1 MSPLRPVSLDPATI
15 DERISESLLLGE
27 LEPEA
32 RALVRDAA
40 QPLMC
45 PGGEFLIRQ
54 GDSADAV
61 YLVTSGRLH
70 VLSIGPDGTETPIAE
85 IGRGEV
91 VGEMALISRE
101 PRTASVQALRD
112 TQLLKLPPETFA
124 RLVSDYPEA
133 LRRVGGTIV
142 ARLIRT
148 FRTVTK
154 SSPVQTIAVVALDNG
169 RPWTFANELSQALAA
184 IVGDVAHLDVASPT
198 QLYGSAAERDPDL
211 LAQLMQREEEDH
223 DLLVYDTNTDDP
235 EWAEL
240 CVRQAD
246 LVLFVA
252 DPTAS
257 PMPRPIE
264 RRLAE
269 VRGNRRTEL
278 VLTHGAH
285 RPIPHGTSR
294 WLSDRSVARH
304 HHVRA
309 GHAADVA
316 RVARL
321 ITGRGVAVVLG
332 GGGARG
338 FAHLG
343 VLRALEEFGVPIDAI
358 GGTSMGS
365 LIASG
370 VALDLDAKERV
381 AALREAIIEG
391 PSALDFTFPAVALAS
406 GARVT
411 GNLQRFFGE
420 TNVEDLW
427 IDYFAVSC
435 NLTQGEVV
443 VHRTGPVWQ
452 AVRSSLSIPGIF
464 PPLRRGNDLLVDGGV
479 LDNLPVEEMRRLH
492 DGAYVIA
499 VDVSNKRDLVAGNLP
514 EAGIVSGWRALIER
528 FNPFRPRSESVGIA
542 RILMRLTELSSA
554 VGFEADRA
562 DLVLR
567 PPAQAFGAMDFRRS
581 LDGLEDLGYRYAKTE
596 IAEWLTSNDAPPV
609 LRSDPASVREPS
621 QRASA
626 APVPSGEGS

>member
-1 MSPLRPVSLDPATI
+1 MSPLREVSLDPETI
-15 DERISESLLLGE
+15 DARISESLLLGE

-40 QPLMC
+40 HAVMC

-54 GDSADAV
+54 DDSADAI
-61 YLVTSGRLH
+61 YLVTSGRLQ

-112 TQLLKLPPETFA
+112 TQLLKLPAETFT
-124 RLVSDYPEA
+124 RLVRDYPEA

-154 SSPVQTIAVVALDNG
+154 SSPVQTVAVVALDHG
-169 RPWTFANELSQALAA
+169 SPDTFARELADALVG
-184 IVGDVAHLDVASPT
+184 IVGDVAHLDVKSP
-198 QLYGSAAERDPDL
+198 QRLSGSPAERDPDL
-211 LAQLMQREEEDH
+211 LAQFMHRQEDEH
-223 DLLVYDTNTDDP
+223 DLLVYDANTDDP

-240 CVRQAD
+240 CIRQAD

-252 DPTAS
+252 DGTAS
-257 PMPRPIE
+257 PIPRPIE

-269 VRGNRRTEL
+269 VRGSRRSEI
-278 VLTHGAH
+278 VLLH
-285 RPIPHGTSR
+285 RANLSAPRGTNR
-294 WLSDRSVARH
+294 WLADRTVTRH
-304 HHVRA
+304 HHVRS
-309 GHAADVA
+309 GHAADVS

-343 VLRALEEFGVPIDAI
+343 VLRALEEFEVPIDAV

-370 VALDLDAKERV
+370 VALGLDAPARV

-391 PSALDFTFPAVALAS
+391 PSSLDLTFPAVALAS
-406 GARVT
+406 GTRIT
-411 GNLQRFFGE
+411 RNLQRFFGE
-420 TNVEDLW
+420 TNVDDLW
-427 IDYFAVSC
+427 IDYFAVAC
-435 NLTQGEVV
+435 NLTQGEIV
-443 VHRTGPVWQ
+443 VHRTAPVWE

-479 LDNLPVEEMRRLH
+479 LDNLPVEEMQRRH

-499 VDVSNKRDLVAGNLP
+499 VDVSKKRDLVAGNLP
-514 EAGIVSGWRALIER
+514 EAGIVSGWRALVER
-528 FNPFRPRSESVGIA
+528 FNPLRARGESVGIA
-542 RILMRLTELSSA
+542 RILMRLTELNSA
-554 VGFEADRA
+554 YGFEADLA
-562 DLVLR
+562 DFVLR
-567 PPAQAFGAMDFRRS
+567 PPVQAFGAMDFRGS
-581 LDGLEDLGYRYAKTE
+581 LEGLEHLGYRYARTE
-596 IAEWLTSNDAPPV
+596 VGKWLASDDAPSV
-609 LRSDPASVREPS
+609 LHSTAANTGDCG
-621 QRASA
+621 QRDRA
-626 APVPSGEGS
+626 APPGVTEKG

>member
-15 DERISESLLLGE
+15 DARISESLLLGE

-32 RALVRDAA
+32 RALVRDAV

-45 PGGEFLIRQ
+45 PGGEFLIHQ
-54 GDSADAV
+54 DDSADAI

-112 TQLLKLPPETFA
+112 TQLLKLPAETFT
-124 RLVSDYPEA
+124 RLVRDYPEA

-142 ARLIRT
+142 TRLIRT

-154 SSPVQTIAVVALDNG
+154 NSPVQTIAVVALDDG
-169 RPWTFANELSQALAA
+169 SPRTFARQLSKALVG
-184 IVGDVAHLDVASPT
+184 IVGDVAHLDVDSHARMH
-198 QLYGSAAERDPDL
+198 GSVGVRDPDL
-211 LAQLMQREEEDH
+211 LAQFMSREEDEH
-223 DLLVYDTNTDDP
+223 DLLVYDTNADDP
-235 EWAEL
+235 GWAEL

-252 DPTAS
+252 DGAAS

-264 RRLAE
+264 QPLAA
-269 VRGNRRTEL
+269 VRGNRRTEF
-278 VLTHGAH
+278 VLMHDAH
-285 RPIPHGTSR
+285 VSMPRWTSR
-294 WLSDRSVARH
+294 WFSERTVARH

-309 GHAADVA
+309 GHDADIA

-321 ITGRGVAVVLG
+321 ITGRGIAVVLG

-370 VALDLDAKERV
+370 VALGLDAPARV
-381 AALREAIIEG
+381 SALREAIIEG

-411 GNLQRFFGE
+411 GNLQRFFGD
-420 TNVEDLW
+420 TNIDDLW
-427 IDYFAVSC
+427 VDYFAVSC

-443 VHRTGPVWQ
+443 VDRTGPVWQ

-479 LDNLPVEEMRRLH
+479 LDNLPVQEMQRLH
-492 DGAYVIA
+492 EGAYVIA
-499 VDVSNKRDLVAGNLP
+499 VDVSNKRDLVAGDLP
-514 EAGIVSGWRALIER
+514 EAGIVSGWRALVER
-528 FNPFRPRSESVGIA
+528 FNPLRPRRESIGIA

-554 VGFEADRA
+554 FGFEADLA

-567 PPAQAFGAMDFRRS
+567 PPIQAFGAMDFRRS

-596 IAEWLTSNDAPPV
+596 IAEWLTSHEAPPV
-609 LRSDPASVREPS
+609 LCSNATSM
-621 QRASA
+621 
-626 APVPSGEGS
+626 